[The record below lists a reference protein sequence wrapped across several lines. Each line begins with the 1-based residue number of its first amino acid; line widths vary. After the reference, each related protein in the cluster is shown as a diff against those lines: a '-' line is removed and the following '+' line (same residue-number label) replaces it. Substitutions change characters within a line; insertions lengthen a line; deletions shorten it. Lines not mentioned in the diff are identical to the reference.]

1 LQARTTQT
9 LERLEELMAEGN
21 FYRGGTNLRPKPFE
35 VKVDPASGLVLPT
48 HGISVF
54 SRPDHLE
61 RFGGA
66 YRVTNL
72 PEELT
77 IIQRGRD
84 PTHFEVVPAYPMTL
98 AEYEMAL
105 SKIVLVPV

>member
-1 LQARTTQT
+1 
-9 LERLEELMAEGN
+9 MAEDN
-21 FYRGGTNLRPKPFE
+21 FYRGGTNLRPKSFE
-35 VKVDPASGLVLPT
+35 VKIDRASGLVQST

-54 SRPDHLE
+54 STPDHLE

-66 YRVTNL
+66 YRLTNV
-72 PEELT
+72 PEVLL

>member
-1 LQARTTQT
+1 
-9 LERLEELMAEGN
+9 MAEGN

-35 VKVDPASGLVLPT
+35 VKMDPASGLVQPT

-54 SRPDHLE
+54 SRPDDLE

-84 PTHFEVVPAYPMTL
+84 PTHFEIVPAYPMAL

>member
-1 LQARTTQT
+1 MSLSQLYPNRDTITRKV
-9 LERLEELMAEGN
+9 LRGEDHRLWLGQREG
-21 FYRGGTNLRPKPFE
+21 
-35 VKVDPASGLVLPT
+35 
-48 HGISVF
+48 
-54 SRPDHLE
+54 PDHLE

-66 YRVTNL
+66 WRVTDL
-72 PEELT
+72 LEELT

-84 PTHFEVVPAYPMTL
+84 PTHFEIVPAYPMAL

>member
-1 LQARTTQT
+1 
-9 LERLEELMAEGN
+9 MAEGN

-35 VKVDPASGLVLPT
+35 VKMVQPT
-48 HGISVF
+48 LGISVF

-84 PTHFEVVPAYPMTL
+84 PTHFEIAPAYPMAL